1 MRGGDGFRLAWG
13 ALREH
18 RLRTAL
24 SMLGVAIG
32 ITAVILLT
40 SIGEGAR
47 QFVLS
52 EFTQFGTNMFQI
64 TPGRAETL
72 GIAGANAGTTQKL
85 TLRDAEA
92 LERIP
97 GVDIVLPTL
106 LGMGRVEGNGLG
118 RSVYVIG
125 VNEHA
130 PDLWKFGMRLGRFL
144 GPGDQRHGANEV
156 VLGAKL
162 ATELFGTRPAVGE

>member
-64 TPGRAETL
+64 CLLYTSPSP
-72 GIAGANAGTTQKL
+72 
-85 TLRDAEA
+85 RDLSTSRMPSSA
-92 LERIP
+92 
-97 GVDIVLPTL
+97 
-106 LGMGRVEGNGLG
+106 
-118 RSVYVIG
+118 
-125 VNEHA
+125 
-130 PDLWKFGMRLGRFL
+130 
-144 GPGDQRHGANEV
+144 
-156 VLGAKL
+156 
-162 ATELFGTRPAVGE
+162 